1 MITQS
6 TGGSTQSIFD
16 GGKGLQFLGAAWRF
30 IDTMQDSAAKGQ
42 RDVIEG
48 INLCAAAAAFVAEH
62 RVGNAG
68 TAVSHLRFTDRGLRH
83 HFEVVGHIIMSSYS
97 CRLESLTVR
106 KRARCRPV
114 TVPQRDVIWVDP
126 DARNIRLCHE
136 ALRVAEWSIDRS

>member
-1 MITQS
+1 MQVIVNV
-6 TGGSTQSIFD
+6 GHVVHIPWRD
-16 GGKGLQFLGAAWRF
+16 AAAVGLTDVHPNDLLEPL
-30 IDTMQDSAAKGQ
+30 

-48 INLCAAAAAFVAEH
+48 IQLCAAAAFFPEH
-62 RVGNAG
+62 GVGNEG
-68 TAVSHLRFTDRGLRH
+68 TAVSDFRFTDRGLRH
-83 HFEVVGHIIMSSYS
+83 HFEVVGHIISSSCS